1 MIIIPGPERLKN
13 HIIILQR
20 VEKLQR
26 MEIRQESFPIL
37 ESLSEIINLGLVNYG
52 SGDDELNDY
61 ILDLEA
67 ADKTGKFQDNIKFT
81 A

>member
-1 MIIIPGPERLKN
+1 
-13 HIIILQR
+13 
-20 VEKLQR
+20 

-67 ADKTGKFQDNIKFT
+67 ADKTGKFQDNIRFT